1 MQACVATCHIFRF
14 RMTGDFANKLLIFM
28 RKYPPALWKDKPGAA
43 SLLRQCE
50 RAAELWYAA
59 AESNGLWQGEAK
71 DEFRRYTQGLEIETE
86 D

>member
-1 MQACVATCHIFRF
+1 MQ
-14 RMTGDFANKLLIFM
+14 
-28 RKYPPALWKDKPGAA
+28 KYPPALWKDKPGAA

-71 DEFRRYTQGLEIETE
+71 DEFRHYTQGLEIETE